1 MGNFESWEIALLTI
15 ASFVFVVAVVA
26 VVYFVYRVKTSDYT
40 TGEILRGTNRRDS
53 NVRKS
58 FQGSESGF
66 DHRENSGARMNGDN
80 RRIQITSEDHYYDD
94 REDDAIFGGGSPH
107 HHQPP
112 YKSGSERPNSP

>member
-58 FQGSESGF
+58 FQGSEGGF
-66 DHRENSGARMNGDN
+66 DHRENSVARMNGDN

-94 REDDAIFGGGSPH
+94 REDDAIFGGGSPQH
-107 HHQPP
+107 NQPP
-112 YKSGSERPNSP
+112 YSDSGSE